1 MKEYQILLNGET
13 ITYQL
18 TYKYMKNIRMRVKD
32 GMLFVS
38 APYGTPL
45 EYIEKTIQTYQ
56 KRLLKQINAYQPYAQ
71 YCDHGYVLIFNQRY
85 RIVLRDI
92 GIKKCQFHHQ
102 DIYVYHRDIQ
112 TCIEKMCRQILHDYI
127 EEKIIAYLAY
137 DFDLDM
143 PLIEIKKYKSRW
155 GSCYYRDHR
164 VSFHL
169 GLIHLEKELIDYVV
183 LHELVHFLQ
192 PNHSALFYQEI
203 AQRMP
208 CYKEIQK
215 RLKEK
220 HT

>member
-1 MKEYQILLNGET
+1 
-13 ITYQL
+13 
-18 TYKYMKNIRMRVKD
+18 
-32 GMLFVS
+32 
-38 APYGTPL
+38 
-45 EYIEKTIQTYQ
+45 
-56 KRLLKQINAYQPYAQ
+56 
-71 YCDHGYVLIFNQRY
+71 
-85 RIVLRDI
+85 
-92 GIKKCQFHHQ
+92 
-102 DIYVYHRDIQ
+102 
-112 TCIEKMCRQILHDYI
+112 MCRQILHDYI
-127 EEKIIAYLAY
+127 EEKIITYLAY

-169 GLIHLEKELIDYVV
+169 GLIHLEKELIDYVI

>member
-1 MKEYQILLNGET
+1 M
-13 ITYQL
+13 
-18 TYKYMKNIRMRVKD
+18 
-32 GMLFVS
+32 
-38 APYGTPL
+38 
-45 EYIEKTIQTYQ
+45 
-56 KRLLKQINAYQPYAQ
+56 
-71 YCDHGYVLIFNQRY
+71 
-85 RIVLRDI
+85 
-92 GIKKCQFHHQ
+92 
-102 DIYVYHRDIQ
+102 
-112 TCIEKMCRQILHDYI
+112 
-127 EEKIIAYLAY
+127 
-137 DFDLDM
+137 
-143 PLIEIKKYKSRW
+143 IEIKKYKSRW

-169 GLIHLEKELIDYVV
+169 GLIHLEKELIDYVI

>member
-1 MKEYQILLNGET
+1 M
-13 ITYQL
+13 
-18 TYKYMKNIRMRVKD
+18 
-32 GMLFVS
+32 
-38 APYGTPL
+38 
-45 EYIEKTIQTYQ
+45 
-56 KRLLKQINAYQPYAQ
+56 
-71 YCDHGYVLIFNQRY
+71 IFNQRY

-169 GLIHLEKELIDYVV
+169 GLIHLEKELIDYVI